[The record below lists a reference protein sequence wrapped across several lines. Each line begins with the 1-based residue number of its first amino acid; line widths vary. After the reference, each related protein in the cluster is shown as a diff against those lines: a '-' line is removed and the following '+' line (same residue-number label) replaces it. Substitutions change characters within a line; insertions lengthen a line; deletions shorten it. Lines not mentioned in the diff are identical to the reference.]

1 MHTTRKAWTNIVYV
15 GILLMAVFLLF
26 QWYTATNRRRIE
38 NQNLSYALDS
48 SRQMA
53 LRIESEFNNT
63 LLRVRNYAYLLS
75 SDQGKSEIDADF
87 LKGMEEN
94 AVFDA
99 VCFTDADGVYL
110 TSGGETV
117 DSSDRNYYIRG
128 MQGESGMEIL
138 QSRLNGQM
146 MTVSYAP
153 VLHNNEP
160 IGVIL
165 GLYLAESYLQ
175 EMLSTSYFGV
185 PADAF
190 LCARDG
196 TVIASSTSE
205 NFGQPL
211 DRKSVV

>member
-75 SDQGKSEIDADF
+75 SDQGKSEVDADF

-94 AVFDA
+94 SVFDA

-153 VLHNNEP
+153 VLHNN
-160 IGVIL
+160 
-165 GLYLAESYLQ
+165 
-175 EMLSTSYFGV
+175 LSQALS
-185 PADAF
+185 
-190 LCARDG
+190 
-196 TVIASSTSE
+196 
-205 NFGQPL
+205 
-211 DRKSVV
+211 